1 MALDDATMALL
12 AELAKDAGPPIHQL
26 SISDARAV
34 GGALAALSGAGPELH
49 AVREDTIAAE
59 DGYRIPV
66 RVFIPSEDTRGV
78 IVYFHG
84 GGWVIGSMAHYDT
97 LARKLAAETN
107 CVVVLPDYRL
117 APEFVY
123 PIAVHDAWDVTN
135 WSAASWPTEPLIVAG
150 DSAGGNLAAVVAQR
164 AVAQGGPSMV
174 LQILCYPVTDHHLDT
189 VSYLDPANKLLL
201 DRDLM
206 IWFWDQYAP
215 DPAARANPDASPL
228 QGDPTGTPRAL
239 VLLAEHDVL
248 RDEGEAYARALA
260 DSGVPVTMTI
270 FDGQMHG
277 FFQLV
282 NVLPGADLAVRAVGN
297 EVRSVIGGPV
307 AEMPRP
313 AD

>member
-1 MALDDATMALL
+1 MALDDATTALL
-12 AELAKDAGPPIHQL
+12 TELAKQAGPPIHEL
-26 SISDARAV
+26 SPVQARAV
-34 GGALAALSGAGPELH
+34 GGALAGLSGAGPDLH
-49 AVREDTIAAE
+49 AVRDDTIAAD

-66 RVFIPSEDTRGV
+66 RVLSPSEDTHGV

-84 GGWVIGSMAHYDT
+84 GGWVIGSVADYDT
-97 LARKLAAETN
+97 LARKLALETN
-107 CVVVLPDYRL
+107 CIVVLADYRL
-117 APEFVY
+117 APEYAY
-123 PIAVHDAWDVTN
+123 PTAVRDAWDVTN
-135 WSAASWPTEPLIVAG
+135 WSAASWPTEPLILAG

-164 AVAQGGPSMV
+164 AVAQGGPAMV
-174 LQILCYPVTDHHLDT
+174 LQVLVYPVTDHRADT

-215 DPAARANPDASPL
+215 DPATRLNPDASPL

-239 VLLAEHDVL
+239 ILLAEHDVL

-260 DSGVPVTMTI
+260 NSGVPVTMTI

-282 NVLPGADLAVRAVGN
+282 NVLPGAELAVRAVAN

-307 AEMPRP
+307 SEMRSP
-313 AD
+313 DW

>member
-12 AELAKDAGPPIHQL
+12 AELGKDAGPPIHEL
-26 SISDARAV
+26 SIEEARAV
-34 GGALAALSGAGPELH
+34 GGALAGLSGAGPDLH
-49 AVREDTIAAE
+49 AVREDTVPAD
-59 DGYRIPV
+59 DGYPIPV
-66 RVFIPSEDTRGV
+66 RVFIPSENSSGV
-78 IVYFHG
+78 MVYFHG
-84 GGWVIGSMAHYDT
+84 GGWVIGSMADYDT

-117 APEFVY
+117 APEYAY
-123 PIAVHDAWDVTN
+123 PTAARDAWDVTN
-135 WSAASWPTEPLIVAG
+135 WTAASWPTEPLIVAG
-150 DSAGGNLAAVVAQR
+150 DSAGGNLAAVVAQQ
-164 AVAQGGPSMV
+164 AVARGGPAMV

-189 VSYLDPANKLLL
+189 VSYLDPANQLLL

-215 DPAARANPDASPL
+215 DPVTRANPDASPL
-228 QGDPTGTPRAL
+228 QGRLAGTPRAL

-260 DSGVPVTMTI
+260 ESGVPVTMTI

-282 NVLPGADLAVRAVGN
+282 NVLPGAELAVRAVGN

-307 AEMPRP
+307 VDMQPP
-313 AD
+313 LV